1 MEGNISDSFEKI
13 LVIRRC
19 GLGDFILTL
28 PFLCSLR
35 KTFPEAQIELMAL
48 SSHFALIQGMGLIDR
63 FVPEGSSGLHLFYT
77 EGAKREPSSRFDPS
91 RYDLIIPFTNPDGLL
106 VQNLPTNGNARV
118 HPIRPI
124 PSPNSEIHV
133 VDYLLGQRPD
143 FIEDC
148 EPVPR
153 ITMIEQDPPE
163 ETEFLKRLL
172 PHDQTTERLLAIHP
186 GSGSKKK
193 NWPAKSFARLIS
205 LLRQKGSFFPF
216 LIEGPADRE
225 ITESILKILG
235 KQSAAVVHHPDLL
248 QLGSLLLRS
257 HLYLGNDSG
266 VTHLAAATGRP
277 VIAIFGPSNPN
288 VWGPR
293 GDFIRIFWKQEPCSP
308 CHLSTDVACNKPI
321 CMESITPEDI
331 LEEIESQNLASS

>member
-77 EGAKREPSSRFDPS
+77 EGAKRKPSSRFDPS

-106 VQNLPTNGNARV
+106 VQNLLTNGNARV

-143 FIEDC
+143 GMGVC
-148 EPVPR
+148 ESVPR
-153 ITMIEQDPPE
+153 ITLLERDPSE
-163 ETEFLKRLL
+163 ETEFLKRQS
-172 PHDQTTERLLAIHP
+172 PHGLMAERLLAIHP

-205 LLRQKGSFFPF
+205 LLKQKDSFFPF
-216 LIEGPADRE
+216 LLEGPADRE

-235 KQSAAVVHHPDLL
+235 KESAAVIHHPDLL
-248 QLGSLLLRS
+248 QLGSLLLHT

-266 VTHLAAATGRP
+266 VTHLAAALGRP
-277 VIAIFGPSNPN
+277 VIAIFGPSDPG

-293 GDFIRIFWKQEPCSP
+293 GGSIRIFWTKEPCSP
-308 CHLSTDVACNKPI
+308 CHLKTDIACKKQL

-331 LEEIESQNLASS
+331 LEEIESQNLDSS